1 MKMIIDGITIEG
13 SEVDFETLRIKLH
26 TISRAY
32 EELAKVYKSLTL
44 TDLSVEYRYKSLYIA
59 EFLARRCGNE
69 E

>member
-1 MKMIIDGITIEG
+1 MKMIIDGFTIEG

-32 EELAKVYKSLTL
+32 EELAKAYKSLTL
-44 TDLSVEYRYKSLYIA
+44 THLSVEYRNKSLYIA